1 MSEPKLPPLP
11 EPFST
16 LHDDGHWTMPR
27 GKEPY
32 QSRYAGWRAEVYSAD
47 QVRSIQLATL
57 EFAASLC
64 DAQEGDAT
72 VRAVSKGC
80 AAAIRNAGEPQ
91 P

>member
-1 MSEPKLPPLP
+1 MSEPKMLPALP
-11 EPFST
+11 KPALTFDRNGSEGVFT
-16 LHDDGHWTMPR
+16 
-27 GKEPY
+27 
-32 QSRYAGWRAEVYSAD
+32 AD

-64 DAQEGDAT
+64 DA
-72 VRAVSKGC
+72 RAMGSRYYREKTEAEGC